1 MNTGFADTSYFLA
14 LLIPADVN
22 HAPARRWAESH
33 RIPLVT
39 SDYVLIEVGNYLS
52 PVPARYLFG
61 QFWRALRSDSR
72 MTVVPASPSLMA
84 RGAELY
90 DTRLDK
96 PWSLTDC
103 ISFVIMREHAI
114 QDALTAD
121 RHFEQAGFTA
131 LLKQF

>member
-22 HAPARRWAESH
+22 HASARRWAETNG
-33 RIPLVT
+33 IPLIT
-39 SDYVLIEVGNYLS
+39 SEYVLVEVGNYLS
-52 PVPARYLFG
+52 PVAARRLFG

-72 MTVVPASPSLMA
+72 MTVVPASSDLLA
-84 RGAELY
+84 RGSELY
-90 DTRLDK
+90 ETRLDK

-103 ISFVIMREHAI
+103 TSFVIMKDHAI
-114 QDALTAD
+114 RDAVTAD

-131 LLKQF
+131 LLKQG